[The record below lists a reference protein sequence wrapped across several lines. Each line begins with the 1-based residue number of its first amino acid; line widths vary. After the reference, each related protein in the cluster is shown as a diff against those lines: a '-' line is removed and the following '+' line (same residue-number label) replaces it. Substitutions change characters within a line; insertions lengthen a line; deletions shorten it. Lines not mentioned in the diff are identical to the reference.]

1 MKKKLKEILP
11 PEYAPDVYSP
21 YDIIGNI
28 AIIRLTDTSK
38 NAGPTIAKAI
48 MSTHTNVKT
57 VLAQTSP
64 IKGDFRLRELKH
76 VAGENRTETVY
87 KESGCSFA
95 VDVEKCYFSPRLLHE
110 RIRIARLVKVG
121 EIVVNMFAGV
131 GTFSIIIAKHSNV
144 AKVYSIDI
152 NPVAVQYMRDNIR
165 ANGVYGKVIPII
177 AEAREFIEEKLVHVA
192 NRVLMPLP
200 EKALEYL
207 PNALTALKAPRGWI
221 HYYDFEYAA
230 KAESPVEKVKQRV
243 TEKLESLSST
253 FEIPY
258 GRVVR
263 TTGPNWYQIAL
274 DISVVQ

>member
-11 PEYAPDVYSP
+11 PRYGSDAYNS

-38 NAGPTIAKAI
+38 DAGSTIAEAI
-48 MSTHTNVKT
+48 MSVHKSVKT

-64 IKGDFRLRELKH
+64 VTGDFRLRGLQH
-76 VAGENRTETVY
+76 VAGERRTETVH

-110 RIRIARLVKVG
+110 RMRIARLVRADEV
-121 EIVVNMFAGV
+121 VVNMFAGV
-131 GTFSIIIAKHSNV
+131 GSFSIVIAKHSDV
-144 AKVYSIDI
+144 ARVYSIDI
-152 NPVAVQYMRDNIR
+152 NPVAVHYMQDNAR
-165 ANGVYGKVIPII
+165 VNGVYGIVFPIL
-177 AEAREFIEEKLVHVA
+177 ADAREFIEEKLVHVA
-192 NRVLMPLP
+192 DRVLLLLP
-200 EKALEYL
+200 EKAFEYL
-207 PNALTALKAPRGWI
+207 PHALLALKASRGWI
-221 HYYDFEYAA
+221 HYYDFVHAA
-230 KAESPVEKVKQRV
+230 KSENPVEKVKQRV
-243 TEKLESLSST
+243 AEKLQSLAST

-274 DISVVQ
+274 DISVMR